1 MIFLFAGVS
10 TSYRWQY
17 YPIASEFLFPSMDS
31 QENIFIVSTRIL
43 VALDSSNILT
53 KQKRS

>member
-1 MIFLFAGVS
+1 MIFLFASVS